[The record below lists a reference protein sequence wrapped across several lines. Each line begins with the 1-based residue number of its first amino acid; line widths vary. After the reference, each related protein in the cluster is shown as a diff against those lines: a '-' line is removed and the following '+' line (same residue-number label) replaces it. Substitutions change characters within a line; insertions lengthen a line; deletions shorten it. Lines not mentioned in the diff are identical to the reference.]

1 MQKSQQW
8 GDNFSKPRIFAIIAS
23 VITAIMIVPV
33 VIPHIEHPDMIYHIL
48 VHIVSII
55 ISTFLMVISIIAYIK
70 SNNKK
75 ILFMTLAFS
84 VLVIVEYLYLL
95 NATNDV
101 FLLVIPKLNIEVSHL
116 FLLVMVTFFGISILK
131 GQESKR

>member
-1 MQKSQQW
+1 LQKSQQW

-23 VITAIMIVPV
+23 VITAMMIVPV
-33 VIPHIEHPDMIYHIL
+33 VIPHIQHPDMIYHIL
-48 VHIVSII
+48 VHIISII
-55 ISTFLMVISIIAYIK
+55 ISTFLTVISIIAYIK